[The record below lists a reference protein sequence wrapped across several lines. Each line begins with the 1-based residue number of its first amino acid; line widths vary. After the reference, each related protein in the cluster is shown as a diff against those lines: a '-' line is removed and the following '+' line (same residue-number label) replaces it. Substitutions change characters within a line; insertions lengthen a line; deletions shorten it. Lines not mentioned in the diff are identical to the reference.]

1 MLVYVSIWDIFGYGN
16 KYLITCYTR
25 CLVAS
30 KMMHTT
36 NIITI
41 LKTQENNLNIKIKQM
56 KKKKTTDELA
66 TLEVFSMKV
75 GNAIL
80 KNVCNALWMTHLFK
94 TSILVT
100 KTPLT
105 TLKSIAKAVINKLPN
120 SIKQLYV

>member
-1 MLVYVSIWDIFGYGN
+1 MFVYVSIWDIFGYGN

-25 CLVAS
+25 CLMAS

-41 LKTQENNLNIKIKQM
+41 LKTQENNLNIKIKQ
-56 KKKKTTDELA
+56 KKTTDELA

-75 GNAIL
+75 GNAII